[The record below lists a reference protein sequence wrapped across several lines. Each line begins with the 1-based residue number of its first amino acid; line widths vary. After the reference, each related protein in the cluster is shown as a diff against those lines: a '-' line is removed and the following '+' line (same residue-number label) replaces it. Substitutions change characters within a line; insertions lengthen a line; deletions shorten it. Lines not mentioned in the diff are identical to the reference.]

1 MRRPARG
8 GKSDDQLIEWTLAGS
23 DQDEVAQSEAYAG

>member
-1 MRRPARG
+1 MQRQARG
-8 GKSDDQLIEWTLAGS
+8 RKVDDPLIEWTLAGS